1 MEIRREFY
9 LEKRIA
15 HQKTQA
21 NGGNSREYFLLELPF
36 TALPEKAAL
45 FLCPIYEEVRS
56 I

>member
-21 NGGNSREYFLLELPF
+21 NGGQFQRTLSFGVAPA
-36 TALPEKAAL
+36 ALPEGGAFSL
-45 FLCPIYEEVRS
+45 PDL
-56 I
+56 